1 MVLILRRLHA
11 QCAPLLA
18 LGAPL
23 VALAVIDALALHAD
37 ALDAALRLLTST
49 TP

>member
-1 MVLILRRLHA
+1 VSRLRHLHA
-11 QCAPLLA
+11 RCAPLLA

-23 VALAVIDALALHAD
+23 ATCAAIDALALHAD

>member
-1 MVLILRRLHA
+1 MVSRLHRLRA

-23 VALAVIDALALHAD
+23 GALAAIDALALHAN
-37 ALDAALRLLTST
+37 ALGTALRLLTTT